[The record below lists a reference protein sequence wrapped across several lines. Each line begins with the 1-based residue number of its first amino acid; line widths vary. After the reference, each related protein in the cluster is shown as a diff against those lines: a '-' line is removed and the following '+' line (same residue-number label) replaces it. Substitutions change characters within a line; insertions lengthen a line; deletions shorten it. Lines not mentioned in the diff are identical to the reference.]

1 MPFDFPS
8 CVLAF
13 LNSPSLVLIVSRAT
27 LKKRAQPQQ
36 YVPLPYTLPVREWDR
51 ATELVKMF
59 AVTGFIKGDHPHSML
74 LISEPGSG
82 KTELLERFA
91 KNPWLEYASDLTT
104 RGLYPL
110 LKMARQGATTHVV
123 ATEFQ
128 KFFLR
133 KSATAEST
141 LGTLC
146 QAMEEGVS
154 NVLVGDKPINFDG
167 ATIGLIGAIT
177 HDTVAKWRA
186 PLREYGFWSRC
197 AAFNWDM
204 PLTEMRAVMRS
215 ISIGDKSDL
224 EPIALRVPDAP
235 IEVEFPVL
243 LSEQFE
249 EFVFKKFKEY
259 TVLRV
264 FMRFRAL
271 AKACALL
278 DGRDVVKA
286 CDVEKVV
293 AFDPYW
299 TRMER

>member
-1 MPFDFPS
+1 M
-8 CVLAF
+8 A
-13 LNSPSLVLIVSRAT
+13 
-27 LKKRAQPQQ
+27 KRTSAKRERPA
-36 YVPLPYTLPVREWDR
+36 VCAPPYALPVREWDR

-59 AVTGFIKGDHPHSML
+59 AMTGFLRNAHPHSML

-82 KTELLERFA
+82 KTELLERFTQ
-91 KNPWLEYASDLTT
+91 NGWMQYASDLTT

-110 LKMARQGATTHVV
+110 LRMAKQEACTHVV

-146 QAMEEGVS
+146 QAMEEGVG
-154 NVLVGDKPINFDG
+154 NVLVGDKPVNFGG
-167 ATIGLIGAIT
+167 AQVGLIGAIT

-197 AAFNWDM
+197 ASFEWEM
-204 PLTEMRAVMRS
+204 PVSELRDVMRS
-215 ISIGDKSDL
+215 ISRSDRSDL
-224 EPIALRVPDAP
+224 AP
-235 IEVEFPVL
+235 IILKAPEKKVTVEFPIA

-249 EFVFKKFKEY
+249 NFVFQKFKEH
-259 TVLRV
+259 TLLRV

-271 AKACALL
+271 AMACALL
-278 DGRDVVKA
+278 EGRDMVKA
-286 CDVEKVV
+286 TDVEKVV

-299 TRMER
+299 TRMVRG